1 MIMNRY
7 GRQGVNLFRT
17 CERLDLKARK
27 LRCDKDFLTKCIQ
40 NNLTPKFI
48 QFKLSIPNFRN
59 DHDYKIYQRKLLQ
72 KELMSKRLATQIVSS
87 ELDQSRN
94 NIKSLFTLLESNHSL
109 CVIDSINCKKE
120 AKFTYSQKR
129 KLLKLGL
136 THQYDALEPDS
147 VIFNRSSRI
156 LTDVEKETLALGLK
170 YCFSPPKINFVKY
183 FSAFEQLYCNISQHS
198 IYRCF
203 PDAINYFRTSFKAI
217 ALQKFYSFK
226 PRISQDQKNRVETC
240 RGLAQDKSIVITK
253 PDKGNGVVI
262 LDKHDYVS
270 KMNTIL
276 SDPTKFT
283 PFRGDIYKKI
293 IALQD
298 SLNRLI
304 ESFKKLN
311 LLTNVQVANLRAT
324 GSRPGIVYG
333 SPKVHKPGTPLRP
346 ILSTIGTYN
355 YNLSKFLVKL
365 LHQSVDMTFVI
376 RDTFSFVNKIN
387 SFENKNYFMATFD
400 VKSLFTN
407 IPIKETNNIILDKC
421 SQILIR

>member
-1 MIMNRY
+1 M
-7 GRQGVNLFRT
+7 
-17 CERLDLKARK
+17 
-27 LRCDKDFLTKCIQ
+27 
-40 NNLTPKFI
+40 
-48 QFKLSIPNFRN
+48 
-59 DHDYKIYQRKLLQ
+59 
-72 KELMSKRLATQIVSS
+72 
-87 ELDQSRN
+87 
-94 NIKSLFTLLESNHSL
+94 
-109 CVIDSINCKKE
+109 
-120 AKFTYSQKR
+120 
-129 KLLKLGL
+129 
-136 THQYDALEPDS
+136 
-147 VIFNRSSRI
+147 
-156 LTDVEKETLALGLK
+156 
-170 YCFSPPKINFVKY
+170 
-183 FSAFEQLYCNISQHS
+183 
-198 IYRCF
+198 
-203 PDAINYFRTSFKAI
+203 
-217 ALQKFYSFK
+217 QKFYSFK

-240 RGLAQDKSIVITK
+240 KRLAQDKSIVITK

-262 LDKHDYVS
+262 LDKLDYVS

-298 SLNRLI
+298 GLNRQI
-304 ESFKKLN
+304 ESFKKLD

-346 ILSTIGTYN
+346 ILSTIGTYD

-407 IPIKETNNIILDKC
+407 IPIKETNI
-421 SQILIR
+421 